1 MRAATAPRRLE
12 LTAPLMSSAPP
23 PLTTHVQDRAT
34 LLVTLT
40 VTGYRLRHNTVTA
53 PRHLWLQVQERAM
66 LLRQLLSLLRDATP
80 AARAGLRAALRDG
93 LAPELKARLL
103 SS

>member
-1 MRAATAPRRLE
+1 
-12 LTAPLMSSAPP
+12 
-23 PLTTHVQDRAT
+23 
-34 LLVTLT
+34 
-40 VTGYRLRHNTVTA
+40 
-53 PRHLWLQVQERAM
+53 LQVQERAM

-103 SS
+103 SN